1 MNVGITILVIIGVVI
16 LSQLLVQGSDW
27 RKEHREILARL
38 DLLESKY
45 GHRWQAPV
53 SRACARRSQDLFECA
68 LPETRRPDYLLAA
81 LRKEWQGD
89 LGP

>member
-38 DLLESKY
+38 DLLESK
-45 GHRWQAPV
+45 
-53 SRACARRSQDLFECA
+53 
-68 LPETRRPDYLLAA
+68 
-81 LRKEWQGD
+81 
-89 LGP
+89 